1 MVRRLP
7 TNCRNKVMK
16 ITPTSKKTSGTRAA
30 GDIKDV
36 KSLMDWSG
44 GGGSKRNEKNFPT
57 SMVVHWLDNKKIH
70 H

>member
-1 MVRRLP
+1 
-7 TNCRNKVMK
+7 MK